1 MKNQRDRFPREKLHT
16 IVDQIEEP
24 YLVEAI
30 EQLKPFLSKSQDDS
44 KARTGKKK
52 K

>member
-1 MKNQRDRFPREKLHT
+1 MKQTRDRYPREKLHM

-30 EQLKPFLSKSQDDS
+30 EQLKPFLSKSEADE
-44 KARTGKKK
+44 RRPPRKKK
-52 K
+52 

>member
-1 MKNQRDRFPREKLHT
+1 MKQTRDRYPREKLHM

-30 EQLKPFLSKSQDDS
+30 EQLKPFLSESSADE
-44 KARTGKKK
+44 RRPTRKKK
-52 K
+52 

>member
-1 MKNQRDRFPREKLHT
+1 MKQTRDRYPREKLHM

-30 EQLKPFLSKSQDDS
+30 EQMKPFLSKSEADER
-44 KARTGKKK
+44 RTPRKKK
-52 K
+52 

>member
-1 MKNQRDRFPREKLHT
+1 MKQTRDRFPREKLHM

-30 EQLKPFLSKSQDDS
+30 EQLKPFLSKSIADERRPQ
-44 KARTGKKK
+44 RKKK
-52 K
+52 

>member
-1 MKNQRDRFPREKLHT
+1 MKQTRERFPREKLHM
-16 IVDQIEEP
+16 IVDQIDEP

-30 EQLKPFLSKSQDDS
+30 EQLKPFLSKSMDDG
-44 KARTGKKK
+44 KVRTGKKK

>member
-1 MKNQRDRFPREKLHT
+1 MKQTRDRYPREKLHM

-30 EQLKPFLSKSQDDS
+30 EQLKPFLSKSEADV
-44 KARTGKKK
+44 RRPTRKKK
-52 K
+52 

>member
-1 MKNQRDRFPREKLHT
+1 MKQTRDRYPREKLHM

-30 EQLKPFLSKSQDDS
+30 EQMKHFLSKSIEDE
-44 KARTGKKK
+44 RRPPRKKK
-52 K
+52 

>member
-1 MKNQRDRFPREKLHT
+1 MKNQRERFPREQLHM

-30 EQLKPFLSKSQDDS
+30 QVLEGFMGKSESDTRR
-44 KARTGKKK
+44 KRKKK
-52 K
+52 